1 MQQEAPMRIAVIGG
15 GPAGLYFAI
24 LMKRDFPQH
33 RVTVVERNQADDTFG
48 FGVVFSD
55 QTLATFE
62 AADAPSYR
70 SITDAF
76 AYWDDIEIHHKDG
89 VHRIG
94 GNGFCGCSRRTLL
107 LLLQQRAREVGVEL
121 EFRREASP
129 EDYPDADLIIGS
141 DGINSPI
148 RNRFVEHFRPQTD
161 LRPNRFVW
169 LGSTRPFDAFTFFFK
184 ERPEGIWIA
193 HCYQYEAGAS
203 TWVIETDP
211 DTFERSGCGAMTE
224 EETARHL
231 EAVFAEELEGH
242 PLITNR
248 SLWRQFP
255 MMRCERWVKDNIVLL
270 GDAKATAHFS
280 IGSGTKLAMEDSIA
294 LHQAFKAG
302 GSVQDCLTRFETGR
316 REDVEKTQHAA
327 DVSLVWFEH
336 VKRFWHM
343 DATRFAFGV
352 MTRSKAITWD
362 NLVLREPGFVAR
374 TQQVFAE
381 QARAAALDASPAKP
395 PLFQP
400 FRLRGM
406 EVANRIVVSPMCQ
419 YSAEDGMP
427 NDWHLVHYGAR
438 AVGGAGLLFTE
449 MVCPAPDAR
458 ITPGCA
464 GIWNDE
470 QQAAWARIVRF
481 AKQNAGAKLCL
492 QLGHAGRKG
501 ATKLMW
507 DGMDQPLKDGAWP
520 LLSASATPYFPHS
533 QVPRAMDRADMD
545 RVRAEFVAAAERG
558 AAAGFDMLELHCAHG
573 YLLASFLS
581 PLTNTRTDDYGGSVA
596 NRLRY
601 PLEIFA
607 ALRAV
612 WPADRPMSVRLSATD
627 WKDGGIT
634 DDDTLAIARA
644 FAAQGCDLIDV
655 STGQT
660 VHDAAPMFGRMYQ
673 VPWADMIRNEAGIA
687 TMCVGNISSADQA
700 NTILAAGRADL
711 VAFARLHLTEPSF
724 AQRAAATYGVTDTPC
739 PVQYYAGKDA
749 LLRNTARETA
759 DLMDL
764 KRKAKPKSH
773 ALPPP
778 PSRVAAQ

>member
-1 MQQEAPMRIAVIGG
+1 MRIAVIGG

-129 EDYPDADLIIGS
+129 EDYPDADLIVGS

-148 RNRFVEHFRPQTD
+148 RNRFVDHFRPQVD

-302 GSVQDCLTRFETGR
+302 GSVKDCLARFETGR

-362 NLVLREPGFVAR
+362 NLMLREPGFVAR

-381 QARAAALDASPAKP
+381 QARAAGLDASPAKP

-406 EVANRIVVSPMCQ
+406 EVANRVVVSPMCQ

-427 NDWHLVHYGAR
+427 NDWHLVHYGSR

-464 GIWNDE
+464 GIWNDA

-481 AKQNAGAKLCL
+481 AKQNGGAKLCL

-507 DGMDQPLKDGAWP
+507 DGMDQPLKDRAWP
-520 LLSASATPYFPHS
+520 LVSASAMPYFPHS

-634 DDDTLAIARA
+634 DEDTLAIARA
-644 FAAQGCDLIDV
+644 FAAAGCDLIDV

-739 PVQYYAGKDA
+739 PVQYYAGKDE

>member
-1 MQQEAPMRIAVIGG
+1 MRIAVIGG

-129 EDYPDADLIIGS
+129 EDYPDADLIVGS

-148 RNRFVEHFRPQTD
+148 RNRFVDHFRPQVD

-302 GSVQDCLTRFETGR
+302 GSVKDCLARFETGR

-362 NLVLREPGFVAR
+362 NLMLREPGFVAR

-381 QARAAALDASPAKP
+381 QARAAGLDASPAKP

-427 NDWHLVHYGAR
+427 NDWHLVHYGSR

-464 GIWNDE
+464 GIWNDA

-481 AKQNAGAKLCL
+481 AKQNGGAKLCL

-520 LLSASATPYFPHS
+520 LVSASAMPYFAHS

-634 DDDTLAIARA
+634 DEDTLAIARA
-644 FAAQGCDLIDV
+644 FAAAGCDLIDV